1 MQDTLKALVQG
12 INNFNKA
19 IGYGVAW
26 LAIAMMLTTALV
38 VFLRYGLNIGSLMLQ
53 DSVTYMHASLF
64 MLGTAYALQHEAHVR
79 VDIFY
84 RSFSARSKAWVD
96 SLGALVFLLPLC
108 VFLFCISWHYVAQ
121 SWSIQESS
129 ADAGGIAAVFA
140 LKSLLLAMPV
150 LLGLQAVSQV
160 ASNLI
165 ILLEDNAND

>member
-1 MQDTLKALVQG
+1 MYSTLKTLAQS
-12 INNFNKA
+12 INTFNKA

-26 LAIAMMLTTALV
+26 LAIAMMLVTSTV
-38 VFLRYGLNIGSLMLQ
+38 VFMRYGLNTGSLMLQ

-64 MLGTAYALQHEAHVR
+64 MLGTAYALQQEAHVR

-96 SLGALVFLLPLC
+96 SLGAIIFLLPLC
-108 VFLFCISWHYVAQ
+108 VFLFWISWHYVAQ

-129 ADAGGIAAVFA
+129 ADAGGIPAVFL

-150 LLGLQAVSQV
+150 LLGLQAISQV

-165 ILLEDNAND
+165 TLLNTQES